1 MVIGCEDVWR
11 EISNYL
17 EGDLDP
23 AVKHAMEEHFAQ
35 CRHCEAVL
43 DGMRNVIELYGD
55 EKMFSLTADFYPRLR
70 RRLAVH
76 VEGRKGSARPWF
88 FSLAATGALAASV
101 LLAGLH
107 QGAIPGQRSV
117 MSQPARRLPQGLV
130 AVVDEGKKF
139 HAPGCPFIHGKYR
152 MITPEEAVR
161 EGYTPCTRC
170 MYEALRTAGRMTPEF
185 GEEEVASN
193 AAAAEQ

>member
-23 AVKHAMEEHFAQ
+23 AVKRAMEEHFAQ

-55 EKMFSLTADFYPRLR
+55 EKLFSLPADFYPRLH

-88 FSLAATGALAASV
+88 FLLAATGALAASV

-107 QGAIPGQRSV
+107 QGTIPGQRSV

-139 HAPGCPFIHGKYR
+139 HAPGCPFVHGKYR
-152 MITPEEAVR
+152 MVTPEEALR

-170 MYEALRTAGRMTPEF
+170 MYEALRTAGRTTPEF
-185 GEEEVASN
+185 GEEEVASS